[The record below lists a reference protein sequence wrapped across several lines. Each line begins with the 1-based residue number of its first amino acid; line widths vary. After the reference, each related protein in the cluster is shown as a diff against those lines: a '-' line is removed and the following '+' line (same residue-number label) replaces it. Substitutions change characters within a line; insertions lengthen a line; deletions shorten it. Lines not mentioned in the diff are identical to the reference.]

1 MINLSQEVVDLV
13 VNLHNDCVKFA
24 RSNLFKVTRSEGWKR
39 LKHVTQREIKE
50 GNNKTCLSGTL
61 ISYLI
66 LTNFART

>member
-50 GNNKTCLSGTL
+50 GNRKEL
-61 ISYLI
+61 
-66 LTNFART
+66 